1 MPSKIIQSNFVF
13 LLEKFFKSDLLL
25 VLGNQFHCTAMLDM
39 FQAQNQLYMYFQYL
53 LCQCSWNSK
62 LVRIYTLC
70 CNFLFLGTFFSFLKF
85 CHCPDCGWNWISK
98 ALGKLSF
105 KFFHCF
111 TSSFDI
117 FIHVYIIISN
127 FPSHNITKAVISVTV
142 YIWWMNVVCKET
154 FDRPVSSEEIL
165 PLLYILWVSCSDS
178 SCPSHEKKWL
188 RKEVCAFMLSAH
200 RDIVVE
206 LVVKPITPI
215 IPIFM

>member
-1 MPSKIIQSNFVF
+1 M
-13 LLEKFFKSDLLL
+13 
-25 VLGNQFHCTAMLDM
+25 
-39 FQAQNQLYMYFQYL
+39 
-53 LCQCSWNSK
+53 
-62 LVRIYTLC
+62 C
-70 CNFLFLGTFFSFLKF
+70 CNFLFLATFFSFLKF

-142 YIWWMNVVCKET
+142 YIWWMNVVCKEI
-154 FDRPVSSEEIL
+154 FD
-165 PLLYILWVSCSDS
+165 LWSTSFFWRDS
-178 SCPSHEKKWL
+178 SFTLHFMSFLLWFFLSITWKKWL
-188 RKEVCAFMLSAH
+188 RKEVCACMLSSH